1 MKIIYNKIIPGKGYV
16 AINIFGL
23 IFCRKEYNPISR
35 RALNHETIHTK
46 QMIELLYIFF
56 YLIYGL
62 EWLIKLFF
70 YGKDSYR
77 NISFEREA
85 YSNDW
90 DEGYPIKRKWFA
102 WTKLIL

>member
-1 MKIIYNKIIPGKGYV
+1 MKIIYNKIIPVKGYI

-23 IFCRKEYNPISR
+23 IFCRKEYYPISGR
-35 RALNHETIHTK
+35 TLTHETTHTK
-46 QMIELLYIFF
+46 QMKETLYLFF
-56 YLIYGL
+56 YLLYGL

-85 YSNDW
+85 YGHEREDA
-90 DEGYPIKRKWFA
+90 YPINRKPFA
-102 WTKLIL
+102 WIKLVL